1 MKKLVLAFML
11 ILACFCMI
19 GCKDANNVEP
29 PVTVTPTPEQP
40 EIIEKPVTIEAVET
54 TGKIGEPIVS
64 ASGEAVLTCEDSV
77 GGIYTFKQQVARA
90 VESSGTWEY
99 SKNGIVLFSGTFSG
113 DINVTAEAPL
123 SSLNLTV
130 TKAADKSGKLIETT
144 EAKTFDFN
152 VEPTGTFN
160 ATIPAVEIVVEV
172 VVDPNN
178 PETTEETKALLN
190 EAVDLLF
197 EGDIDGGIAKIKT
210 AYDGQK
216 NDETKMYY
224 ALAELASI
232 SVDESVN
239 TLLTENFGIVGYP
252 SELNSL
258 LNGDWLEEYSD
269 LTKRRTF
276 LFVDETEGMGPY
288 YKCSGVETDRGTGVC
303 VCGQYSPEED
313 CWYDAD
319 CCNIKDI
326 QLDEN
331 GQYIISGWELLDKGL
346 VSEEQLQNATK
357 YYAIL
362 TWNTIEVERGKEY
375 YPKFDTVSIEGMET
389 VNTTF
394 QLSEVVS
401 YHLLNCNSEGLNS
414 VIDNILAVFGDKFE
428 NAKFLVASMS
438 NASVEIPAELFDAL
452 ELEEILGKASLKVG
466 KAEVNVL
473 VASMEIL
480 QGTFQWMASYD
491 WSANFSSIIDY
502 LYSYEETSE
511 ELDQL
516 ELVRSCFSSE
526 MLKIRNENKMTESK
540 ESFID
545 AISMIID
552 SYDFLVGDTSE
563 YPESVIEQ
571 IKEYGEVFK
580 DGAEKLKKAIEDGTV
595 FYVPEK
601 DPYLTGY
608 WDNTSRNAMFGID
621 FGKFFQAGYLSDII
635 EKDADGNP
643 KLYLHIIPK
652 YEYSHHYVDI
662 SSCQTK
668 DEVTEL
674 KENYCNENG
683 LTEIQCVT
691 TVNIK
696 LDPEKMT
703 SLVVGLWP
711 EEISETPY
719 LPIFNTDAF

>member
-54 TGKIGEPIVS
+54 TGEIGEPVVS
-64 ASGEAVLTCEDSV
+64 ASGEAVLTCEDSD

-99 SKNGIVLFSGTFSG
+99 SKDGIVLFAGTFAGNIVLTEGAS
-113 DINVTAEAPL
+113 L

-130 TKAADKSGKLIETT
+130 TKAADESGKLIETT
-144 EAKTFDFN
+144 EAKTFDFD
-152 VEPTGTFN
+152 VDPAGTFK

-190 EAVDLLF
+190 EAVDLLL

-252 SELNSL
+252 SKLNSL

-269 LTKRRTF
+269 LTKRRTI
-276 LFVDETEGMGPY
+276 LFVDETEGMGPF
-288 YKCSGVETDRGTGVC
+288 YKCSGVETDWRTGVH
-303 VCGQYSPEED
+303 VLGQYSPEED
-313 CWYDAD
+313 CWYAAD
-319 CCNIKDI
+319 RCDIKDI

-331 GQYIISGWELLDKGL
+331 GQYIISEWVLLDTGL
-346 VSEEQLQNATK
+346 VSEDQLQNATK
-357 YYAIL
+357 YYVIM
-362 TWNTIEVERGKEY
+362 TGNTIEVEMGKEY
-375 YPKFDTVSIEGMET
+375 LPKFDTVPIEGMET
-389 VNTTF
+389 VNTIL
-394 QLSEVVS
+394 QLSEVAS
-401 YHLLNCNSEGLNS
+401 YHLLNCNSEGLNN

-428 NAKFLVASMS
+428 TAKSLAASMS

-452 ELEEILGKASLKVG
+452 ELEEVLGKSTLKIG
-466 KAEVNVL
+466 KAELNVL
-473 VASMEIL
+473 IASMEIL

-491 WSANFSSIIDY
+491 WTANFSSVIDY
-502 LYSYEETSE
+502 LYNSEENSE
-511 ELDQL
+511 ELDKL

-526 MLKIRNENKMTESK
+526 MLKVRNENKMTESK

-563 YPESVIEQ
+563 YPESAIEQ

-580 DGAEKLKKAIEDGTV
+580 DGAEKLKKAIEDGTI

-608 WDNTSRNAMFGID
+608 WDNTAENAMFGID

-635 EKDADGNP
+635 EKDAEGNP
-643 KLYLHIIPK
+643 KLYLRIDQK
-652 YEYSHHYVDI
+652 YVMCHYIDI
-662 SSCQTK
+662 SSCQTE

-674 KENYCNENG
+674 KENYCKEKG
-683 LTEIQCVT
+683 LTEIWSDT
-691 TVNIK
+691 FITIR
-696 LDPEKMT
+696 LDPEKLT
-703 SLVVGLWP
+703 SLVVELWP
-711 EEISETPY
+711 EEIFETPY
-719 LPIFNTDAF
+719 LQIYRTSAF

>member
-1 MKKLVLAFML
+1 MKKLVIAFML
-11 ILACFCMI
+11 ILASFCMI
-19 GCKDANNVEP
+19 GCADANNVEP
-29 PVTVTPTPEQP
+29 SVNVTPTPEQP
-40 EIIEKPVTIEAVET
+40 EIIEKPVVIEAVET
-54 TGKIGEPIVS
+54 TGAIGEPVVS
-64 ASGEAVLTCEDSV
+64 DSGEVVLTCEDSD
-77 GGIYTFKQQVARA
+77 GGTYTFKQQVTRSA
-90 VESSGTWEY
+90 SSSSTWDY
-99 SKNGIVLFSGTFSG
+99 SKDGIVLFAGTFAG
-113 DINVTAEAPL
+113 NIVLAEGASL

-130 TKAADKSGKLIETT
+130 TKAADESGKLIETT
-144 EAKTFDFN
+144 EAKTFDFD
-152 VEPTGTFN
+152 VDPAGTFK

-190 EAVDLLF
+190 EAVDLLL

-216 NDETKMYY
+216 NDETKMQY

-252 SELNSL
+252 SKLNSL
-258 LNGDWLEEYSD
+258 LNGDWLEEYSV
-269 LTKRRTF
+269 LSERRTI
-276 LFVDETEGMGPY
+276 LFVDETEGMGPF
-288 YKCSGVETDRGTGVC
+288 YKCSGDERYWRTGVY
-303 VCGQYSPEED
+303 VWGQYSPEED
-313 CWYDAD
+313 CWYDPLE
-319 CCNIKDI
+319 CNLKDI

-331 GQYIISGWELLDKGL
+331 GQYIISEWELLDKGI
-346 VSEEQLQNATK
+346 VSEEELQNATK
-357 YYAIL
+357 YYVIM
-362 TWNTIEVERGKEY
+362 TGNTIEVERGKEY
-375 YPKFDTVSIEGMET
+375 YPKFDTVPIEGMET

-428 NAKFLVASMS
+428 NAKFLAASMS

-466 KAEVNVL
+466 KAELNVL

-580 DGAEKLKKAIEDGTV
+580 DGAEKLKKAIEEGTI

-621 FGKFFQAGYLSDII
+621 FGNFFQAGYLSNII

-668 DEVTEL
+668 DEVKEL
-674 KENYCNENG
+674 RENYCNENG

-711 EEISETPY
+711 EEIFEVPY

>member
-1 MKKLVLAFML
+1 MKKIVLAFML

-40 EIIEKPVTIEAVET
+40 KIIEKPVTIEAVET
-54 TGKIGEPIVS
+54 TGEIGEPIVS
-64 ASGEAVLTCEDSV
+64 ASGEAVLTCKDSD
-77 GGIYTFKQQVARA
+77 GGTYTFKQQVARSA
-90 VESSGTWEY
+90 SSSSTWDY
-99 SKNGIVLFSGTFSG
+99 SKDGIVLFAGTFAGNIVLTEGAS
-113 DINVTAEAPL
+113 L

-130 TKAADKSGKLIETT
+130 TKAADESGKLIETT

-152 VEPTGTFN
+152 VEPAGTFN

-190 EAVDLLF
+190 EAVDLLL

-252 SELNSL
+252 SKLNSL

-269 LTKRRTF
+269 LIKRRTI

-288 YKCSGVETDRGTGVC
+288 YKCSGVETDCRTGVH
-303 VCGQYSPEED
+303 VLGQYSPEED

-319 CCNIKDI
+319 RCDIKDI

-331 GQYIISGWELLDKGL
+331 GQYIILGRDLLDTGL
-346 VSEEQLQNATK
+346 VSEDQLQNATK
-357 YYAIL
+357 YYVIM
-362 TWNTIEVERGKEY
+362 TGNTIEVEMGKEY
-375 YPKFDTVSIEGMET
+375 LPKFDTVPIEGMET
-389 VNTTF
+389 VNTIL
-394 QLSEVVS
+394 QLSEVAS
-401 YHLLNCNSEGLNS
+401 YHLLNCNSEGLNN
-414 VIDNILAVFGDKFE
+414 VIDNILVVFGDKFE
-428 NAKFLVASMS
+428 NAKFLAASMS

-466 KAEVNVL
+466 KAELNVL
-473 VASMEIL
+473 IASMEIL

-491 WSANFSSIIDY
+491 WTANFSSVIDY
-502 LYSYEETSE
+502 LYNSEENSE
-511 ELDQL
+511 ELDKL
-516 ELVRSCFSSE
+516 ELIRSCFSSE

-580 DGAEKLKKAIEDGTV
+580 DGAEKLKKAIEDGTI

-621 FGKFFQAGYLSDII
+621 FGKFFQAGYLSGII

>member
-40 EIIEKPVTIEAVET
+40 EIIEKPVTIEAKET
-54 TGKIGEPIVS
+54 TGEIGEPVVS
-64 ASGEAVLTCEDSV
+64 ASGEAVLTCEDSD

-99 SKNGIVLFSGTFSG
+99 SKNGIVLFAGNIVLTEGAS
-113 DINVTAEAPL
+113 L

-130 TKAADKSGKLIETT
+130 TKAADESGKLIETT
-144 EAKTFDFN
+144 EAKTFDFD
-152 VEPTGTFN
+152 VDPAGTFN

-190 EAVDLLF
+190 EAVDLLL

-252 SELNSL
+252 SKLNSL

-269 LTKRRTF
+269 LIKRRTI
-276 LFVDETEGMGPY
+276 LFVDETEGMGPF
-288 YKCSGVETDRGTGVC
+288 YKCSGVETDWRTGVH
-303 VCGQYSPEED
+303 VLGQYSPEED

-319 CCNIKDI
+319 RCDIKDI

-331 GQYIISGWELLDKGL
+331 GQYIISEWVLLDTGL
-346 VSEEQLQNATK
+346 VSEDQLQNATK
-357 YYAIL
+357 YYVIV
-362 TWNTIEVERGKEY
+362 TGNTIEVEMGKEY
-375 YPKFDTVSIEGMET
+375 LPKFDTVPIEGMET
-389 VNTTF
+389 VNTIL

-401 YHLLNCNSEGLNS
+401 YHLLNCNSEGLNN

-428 NAKFLVASMS
+428 NAKSLAASMS

-466 KAEVNVL
+466 KAELNVL

-491 WSANFSSIIDY
+491 WTANFSSVIDY
-502 LYSYEETSE
+502 LYNSEENSE
-511 ELDQL
+511 ELDKL
-516 ELVRSCFSSE
+516 ELIRSCFSSE
-526 MLKIRNENKMTESK
+526 MLKVRNENKMTESK

-563 YPESVIEQ
+563 YPESAIEQ

-580 DGAEKLKKAIEDGTV
+580 DGAEKLKKAIEDGAI

-635 EKDADGNP
+635 EKDAEGNP
-643 KLYLHIIPK
+643 KLYLHI
-652 YEYSHHYVDI
+652 
-662 SSCQTK
+662 C
-668 DEVTEL
+668 
-674 KENYCNENG
+674 
-683 LTEIQCVT
+683 
-691 TVNIK
+691 
-696 LDPEKMT
+696 
-703 SLVVGLWP
+703 
-711 EEISETPY
+711 
-719 LPIFNTDAF
+719 

>member
-40 EIIEKPVTIEAVET
+40 EIIEKPVTIEAKET
-54 TGKIGEPIVS
+54 TGEIGEPVVS
-64 ASGEAVLTCEDSV
+64 ASGEAVLTCEDSD

-130 TKAADKSGKLIETT
+130 TKAADESGKLIETT
-144 EAKTFDFN
+144 EAKTFDFD
-152 VEPTGTFN
+152 VDPAGTFN

-190 EAVDLLF
+190 EAVDLLL

-252 SELNSL
+252 SKLNSL

-269 LTKRRTF
+269 LIKRRTI
-276 LFVDETEGMGPY
+276 LFVDETEGMGPF
-288 YKCSGVETDRGTGVC
+288 YKCSGVETDWRTGVH
-303 VCGQYSPEED
+303 VLGQYSPEED

-319 CCNIKDI
+319 RCDIKDI

-331 GQYIISGWELLDKGL
+331 GQYIISEWVLLDTGL
-346 VSEEQLQNATK
+346 VSEDQLQNATK
-357 YYAIL
+357 YYVIV
-362 TWNTIEVERGKEY
+362 TGNTIEVEMGKEY
-375 YPKFDTVSIEGMET
+375 LPKFDTVPIEGMET
-389 VNTTF
+389 VNTIL

-401 YHLLNCNSEGLNS
+401 YHLLNCNSEGLNN

-428 NAKFLVASMS
+428 NAKSLAASMS

-466 KAEVNVL
+466 KAELNVL

-491 WSANFSSIIDY
+491 WTANFSSVIDY
-502 LYSYEETSE
+502 LYNSEENSE
-511 ELDQL
+511 ELDKL
-516 ELVRSCFSSE
+516 ELIRSCFSSE
-526 MLKIRNENKMTESK
+526 MLKVRNENKMTESK

-563 YPESVIEQ
+563 YPESAIEQ

-580 DGAEKLKKAIEDGTV
+580 DGAEKLKKAIEDGAI

-635 EKDADGNP
+635 EKDAEGNP

-652 YEYSHHYVDI
+652 YEYSPHYVDI
-662 SSCQTK
+662 SSCQTTE
-668 DEVTEL
+668 DVTEL
-674 KENYCNENG
+674 EETYCNENG
-683 LTEIQCVT
+683 LTEIQRVAT
-691 TVNIK
+691 INIK
-696 LDPEKMT
+696 LDPEKLT
-703 SLVVGLWP
+703 SLVVELWP

-719 LPIFNTDAF
+719 LPIFNF